1 MSSNVLK
8 PATTYPA
15 IVGNILGYLRNQRG
29 LDQGQLAK
37 IVGVTQSTWS
47 RIERGLSGLTV
58 DQLAAAAQ
66 ALGVKPEQ
74 IVAWADQA
82 TGRLEKQG
90 VKVELKRASNNLG
103 PGLVLIG
110 AAALALLLAAILSKS
125 K

>member
-1 MSSNVLK
+1 MSSNALK

-15 IVGNILGYLRNQRG
+15 IIGNILSQLRNERG
-29 LDQGQLAK
+29 LDQAQLAQ

-66 ALGVKPEQ
+66 ALDVKPEQ
-74 IVAWADQA
+74 ILTWADQA
-82 TGRLEKQG
+82 TGRLAKQG
-90 VKVELKRASNNLG
+90 VKVELKRTSSDLG

-110 AAALALLLAAILSKS
+110 AAALGLLLAAILSKS